1 MSVANNYLKYRK
13 AEKSSRFQ
21 KSIRQTFFFITH
33 PPAQSNVYQKMY
45 FCFYNFKKQQQQQ
58 QKKKPKEEKK
68 IYVENLMRYDNIGFE
83 FALCNLD

>member
-1 MSVANNYLKYRK
+1 
-13 AEKSSRFQ
+13 
-21 KSIRQTFFFITH
+21 
-33 PPAQSNVYQKMY
+33 MY

-58 QKKKPKEEKK
+58 QQQQQQKPKEEKK

>member
-1 MSVANNYLKYRK
+1 
-13 AEKSSRFQ
+13 
-21 KSIRQTFFFITH
+21 
-33 PPAQSNVYQKMY
+33 MY

-58 QKKKPKEEKK
+58 QQQQQKPKEEKK